1 MNMGKGVFLMVAA
14 AAALNLSGTAPAA
27 PAHRAAHA
35 RGVDDPRS
43 FVAQRFAGYRSGTDH
58 VPSDPVWAYS
68 PRLAA
73 LSATYNA
80 WQRRHPDDVGSIDF
94 DWWINAQDWEL
105 SGVSVTQADTG
116 PNARTVTASWHN
128 SGTADS
134 SRFLFV
140 RLAGRWYLDDAV
152 HGTGHGDDGWTLSA
166 LLRNPAQ

>member
-1 MNMGKGVFLMVAA
+1 MGRLVLAFLAS
-14 AAALNLSGTAPAA
+14 AAALAVPVAAPAA

-35 RGVDDPRS
+35 RGVDDPRA

-58 VPSDPVWAYS
+58 VPPDPVWAYS

-73 LSATYNA
+73 LFATYNA

-105 SGVSVTQADTG
+105 SQVSVAQADTG

-140 RLAGRWYLDDAV
+140 RIGGRWYLDDAV
-152 HGTGHGDDGWTLSA
+152 HGTGHGDEGWTLSA

>member
-1 MNMGKGVFLMVAA
+1 MGKLFLTCLAA
-14 AAALNLSGTAPAA
+14 TALAAPAASLAA
-27 PAHRAAHA
+27 PAHRAAHV
-35 RGVDDPRS
+35 RGVDDPRA

-58 VPSDPVWAYS
+58 VPPDPVWAYS

-73 LSATYNA
+73 LFATYNA

-116 PNARTVTASWHN
+116 PNARTVTARWHN
-128 SGTADS
+128 SDRDDS

-140 RLAGRWYLDDAV
+140 RIGGRWYLDDAV
-152 HGTGHGDDGWTLSA
+152 NGTGHGDNGWTLSA

>member
-1 MNMGKGVFLMVAA
+1 MGRRLLALAA
-14 AAALNLSGTAPAA
+14 AAAVLNLAGPAA
-27 PAHRAAHA
+27 AVPAHRAAHA
-35 RGVDDPRS
+35 RGVEDPRA

-58 VPSDPVWAYS
+58 VPPDPARAYS

-73 LSATYNA
+73 LFAVYDR
-80 WQRRHPDDVGSIDF
+80 WQHRHPDEVGSIDF

-116 PNARTVTASWHN
+116 ANARTVTAHWTN
-128 SGTADS
+128 SGRADS

-140 RLAGRWYLDDAV
+140 RIGGRWYLDDAV
-152 HGTGHGDDGWTLSA
+152 NGTGHGGDGWTLSE